1 LTEPTTYN
9 VSIENISAVDAVN
22 IKHQLVDVYQL
33 IDGQDFTWAW
43 YPEVLDEFSYFQ
55 TEPRRLEVRFV
66 EQSNA
71 TFFQLKFANASR

>member
-22 IKHQLVDVYQL
+22 IKHQLVDMYKLV
-33 IDGQDFTWAW
+33 DGRDFTWAW

-55 TEPRRLEVRFV
+55 TEPRRMEVRFV
-66 EQSNA
+66 NQANA
-71 TFFQLKFANASR
+71 TFFKLKFTQ

>member
-1 LTEPTTYN
+1 MTYN
-9 VSIENISAVDAVN
+9 VSIRNISAVNALD
-22 IKHQLVDVYQL
+22 IKHQLVGVYKL
-33 IDGQDFTWAW
+33 VDGLDFTWAW

-55 TEPRRLEVRFV
+55 TEPRRMEVRFV